1 SALRTGQSWCRL
13 CCGGRGR
20 DWSER
25 ISIFGCVR
33 SVGAGF
39 WPLPFQRIFPR
50 DEPKRA
56 GFLSAPKPRIETR
69 ETEGERGQMIV
80 PVKGVAAMSEGDA
93 LPLVAE
99 PENQYDPH
107 AIRVEHGGRRIGY
120 LAKELAA
127 RITADAY
134 EASVAYV
141 LRYENVP
148 AGLRILLN
156 RREKS

>member
-1 SALRTGQSWCRL
+1 
-13 CCGGRGR
+13 
-20 DWSER
+20 
-25 ISIFGCVR
+25 V
-33 SVGAGF
+33 
-39 WPLPFQRIFPR
+39 
-50 DEPKRA
+50 
-56 GFLSAPKPRIETR
+56 
-69 ETEGERGQMIV
+69 IV
-80 PVKGVAAMSEGDA
+80 PVKGVAAMNVDLRGIAEGDA
-93 LPLVAE
+93 LGLVAE
-99 PENQYDPH
+99 PENQHDPH

-156 RREKS
+156 RREQV